1 MEDDPQL
8 NLKTLKEQ
16 VYDHLSRQLSRQE
29 LRPGDAINLDAVCQ
43 RLGVSKTPL
52 RDALIV
58 LETEGF
64 VRFLPRRGVYVTA
77 LTLNDI
83 RDTYQ
88 IIGALE
94 GSAVRAARDRFR
106 SADAAAM
113 AGHNAGMQAALDRDD
128 FAGFYR
134 LNLAFHDVY
143 LDLAG
148 NAPLSRIVHN
158 LKKRL
163 YDFPRREE
171 LFKEWEYAS
180 VDEHRRIAEL
190 LAAGDFDGAA
200 AYVRDVHWSF
210 EVQERFIRIYY
221 AGIE

>member
-1 MEDDPQL
+1 MDDDQL

-16 VYDHLSRQLSRQE
+16 VYDYLSRQLSRQE
-29 LRPGDAINLDAVCQ
+29 LRPGEAINLEAVCQ

-64 VRFLPRRGVYVTA
+64 VRFQPRRGVYVNA
-77 LTLNDI
+77 LTLQDI
-83 RDTYQ
+83 RDVYQ

-94 GSAVRAARDRFR
+94 SAAVLAVRGRIRP
-106 SADAAAM
+106 ADADRM
-113 AGHNAGMQAALDRDD
+113 TELNRGMQAALDRDD

-148 NAPLSRIVHN
+148 NAPLHRIVHN

-163 YDFPRREE
+163 YDFPKREE
-171 LFKEWEYAS
+171 LLKEWEYAS
-180 VDEHRRIAEL
+180 VVEHQRVADL
-190 LAAGDFDGAA
+190 LAADDIDGAA

-210 EVQERFIRIYY
+210 GVQERYIRLYY
-221 AGIE
+221 AGVE